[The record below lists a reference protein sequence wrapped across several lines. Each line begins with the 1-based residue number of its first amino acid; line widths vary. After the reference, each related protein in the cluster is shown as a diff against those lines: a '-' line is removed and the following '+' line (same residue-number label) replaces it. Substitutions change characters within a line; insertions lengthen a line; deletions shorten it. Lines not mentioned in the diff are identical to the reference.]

1 MIKPVTMYSMV
12 CDRCGKTLVD
22 DDCITAWTDE
32 CSASEVAQESEWMN
46 IGARTTVQT
55 AMSMMKIL
63 MIINLRKETRN
74 DKERKRKSEERV

>member
-46 IGARTTVQT
+46 IGG
-55 AMSMMKIL
+55 
-63 MIINLRKETRN
+63 
-74 DKERKRKSEERV
+74 